1 MKKITLLF
9 LFQFCLTFIAISQ
22 IDISDARSSS
32 LGTTVTVEGIVTNGS
47 ELGIIRY
54 LQDDTGGIAAYPGS
68 ASTVMNFPDNV
79 KRGDL
84 VQITGELKEYNNLLE
99 IDPITDYT
107 IISSNNTM
115 PDAETL
121 SVEGLDENVEGILV
135 KFNNVTFVDGGNVFS
150 GNTTYQFTDGNETA
164 QIYVRSDSPLVGED
178 IPLASVNL
186 TGIASQFASN
196 YQLLIRDIDDV
207 EIASTFFLTTAPV
220 VSDIS
225 TSGFTL
231 NWNTNVMGNSNVDYG
246 LTNALGTQVNES
258 TMTTSHSVT
267 LTGLEPATIYHVQV
281 YSENG
286 GDVAN
291 SNTIVVST
299 ASNST
304 GEMRIYFNATVD
316 ETYSTGSAP
325 VAETP
330 AAMEAAIIDLIDNA
344 QSTIDFAAYNINRTT
359 IVEALTDAHNR
370 GVRVRYVRD
379 DQTANLALQNPSP
392 PFTIIVGN
400 IGDPLMHNK
409 FIVVDADSQDESWI
423 VTGSTNFTDQNIAT
437 DYNNTIFIQ
446 DQALARSYEQ
456 EMNEMWGSDTAT
468 PDFLNLTF
476 GEDKVDNTP
485 HTFVV
490 NGVMIE
496 NYFSPSDNTTGAIKA
511 ALESA
516 ETDLQFILLS
526 FTRNDLG
533 DAVKTAHDNGVSVRG
548 MINNTGDQGTEFN
561 YLQTSGVDVTSN
573 PTPSKA
579 LHHKYAIVDA
589 TNTASDPLVVTGS
602 HNWSNSAETR
612 NDENT
617 IIIHDAIVANIYLQ
631 EFEARWAG
639 LLDAVDG
646 VENIEG
652 FEVAI
657 LPNPVQ
663 DFATIKMD
671 FENTED
677 VGVTLWSNDGKLL
690 QSKILRNIQGTEI
703 MTLDVNSYPAGNY
716 ILSFQIGN
724 QVTARQ
730 LVKQ

>member
-9 LFQFCLTFIAISQ
+9 LFQFCLAFIAISQ
-22 IDISDARSSS
+22 IDISEARSTA
-32 LGTTVTVEGIVTNGS
+32 LGTSVTVEGVVTNGS

-54 LQDDTGGIAAYPGS
+54 VQDGTAGIAAYPGS

-84 VQITGELKEYNNLLE
+84 VQITGELKEFNNLLE
-99 IDPITDYT
+99 LDPITNYT
-107 IISSNNTM
+107 IISSNNPM
-115 PDAETL
+115 PDATVIAVADL
-121 SVEGLDENVEGILV
+121 NENVEGSLV
-135 KFNNVTFVDGGNVFS
+135 KFNNITFVDGGGTFS
-150 GNTTYQFTDGNETA
+150 GNTTYQFTDGSENA
-164 QIYVRSDSPLVGED
+164 QIYVRNDSPLVGED
-178 IPLASVNL
+178 IPLAPVNL
-186 TGIASQFASN
+186 TGIASQFFDN
-196 YQLLIRDIDDV
+196 YQVLARDINDI
-207 EIASTFFLTTAPV
+207 EIAATFFLTTAPV
-220 VSDIS
+220 VSDIT

-231 NWNTNVMGNSNVDYG
+231 NWNTNVMGNSNVNYG
-246 LTNALGTQVNES
+246 VTTALGTEVNE
-258 TMTTSHSVT
+258 TALTTSHSVT
-267 LTGLEPATIYHVQV
+267 LTGLNPATIYNVQV
-281 YSENG
+281 YSDNG
-286 GDVAN
+286 GDVAT

-299 ASNST
+299 ASNSS
-304 GEMRIYFNATVD
+304 GEMRIYFNAPVD
-316 ETYSTGSAP
+316 ASFSTGVAP
-325 VAETP
+325 IAETP

-344 QSTIDFAAYNINRTT
+344 QSTIDFAAYNINRVS

-379 DQTANLALQNPSP
+379 DQTANLALQNPLP
-392 PFTIIVGN
+392 PFTIIIGN
-400 IGDPLMHNK
+400 IGSPLMHNK

-446 DQALARSYEQ
+446 DQSLARSYER
-456 EMNEMWGSDTAT
+456 EMNEMWGSDTGT

-476 GEDKVDNTP
+476 GEDKTDNTP
-485 HTFVV
+485 HTFMV

-496 NYFSPSDNTTGAIKA
+496 SYFSPSDNTTAAIKA

-533 DAVKTAHDNGVSVRG
+533 DAVKTGISVRG
-548 MINNTGDQGTEFN
+548 MINNTGDQGTEFA
-561 YLQTSGVDVTSN
+561 YLQDNGVNVVSN
-573 PTPSKA
+573 QTPSKA

-602 HNWSNSAETR
+602 HNWSNGAETR

-617 IIIHDAIVANIYLQ
+617 LIIHDAIVANIYLQ

-639 LLDAVDG
+639 LLDAVEG

-663 DFATIKMD
+663 DFATIKME
-671 FENTED
+671 FENTQD

-690 QSKILRNIQGTEI
+690 ESKILRNIQGTEI
-703 MTLDVNSYPAGNY
+703 MNLDVNTYPAGNY
-716 ILSFQIGN
+716 ILSFQVGN